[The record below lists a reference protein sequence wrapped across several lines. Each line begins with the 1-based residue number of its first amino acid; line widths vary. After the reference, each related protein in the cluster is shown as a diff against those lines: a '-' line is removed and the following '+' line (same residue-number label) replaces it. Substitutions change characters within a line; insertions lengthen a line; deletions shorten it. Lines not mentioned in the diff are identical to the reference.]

1 MRLYVLYFYS
11 MLGLYYPSPIM
22 GAIIG
27 GTLINSLGAFVPFDK
42 GNCVLVLSSVMLV
55 LFLGEVAF
63 RMLRRVFALK
73 CCSHR

>member
-1 MRLYVLYFYS
+1 

-42 GNCVLVLSSVMLV
+42 GISGVIV
-55 LFLGEVAF
+55 F
-63 RMLRRVFALK
+63 FALLLYVFDSLGLYLMRKK
-73 CCSHR
+73 CLLHHDTILFVKSY